1 MDIDRRDVD
10 PQARLGLFLERA
22 RIGRGVYGTGNVV
35 EHGQA
40 SDNRRAFE
48 VFVAV
53 VATGFIVQ
61 PA

>member
-1 MDIDRRDVD
+1 MVIDWRDVD
-10 PQARLGLFLERA
+10 PQARTGLFLQRA

-35 EHGQA
+35 EYGQA
-40 SDNRRAFE
+40 CDNRCAFE

-53 VATGFIVQ
+53 VATGFIVL

>member
-1 MDIDRRDVD
+1 MAINGRDID
-10 PQARLGLFLERA
+10 PQARLGLFLQRA
-22 RIGRGVYGTGNVV
+22 RIDRGVYSTGNVV

-40 SDNRRAFE
+40 SDNRCAFE

-53 VATGFIVQ
+53 VATGFIVL